1 MKRILIALLVAGAVF
16 GAVFGLAASLTVN
29 TDTLGAGSS
38 TVAAC
43 QATPLTVTYA
53 TSYVAGS
60 SYRVG
65 VVTVTGMA
73 AGCFTK
79 PYRITLAG
87 TANASLGEVTGTT
100 PGSGTSFTA
109 DFSAANI
116 NAANVLGVHLVISG

>member
-16 GAVFGLAASLTVN
+16 GAVFGLAATLNVS

-53 TSYVAGS
+53 TSYAAGS

-65 VVTVTGMA
+65 IVTVTGMA
-73 AGCFTK
+73 AGCQSK
-79 PYRITLAG
+79 PFRVTLAG

-100 PGSGTSFTA
+100 PAAGTTFTA
-109 DFSAANI
+109 DFTSANVSAAS
-116 NAANVLGVHLVISG
+116 VLGVHLVISG

>member
-29 TDTLGAGSS
+29 TDTLGAGSA

-79 PYRITLAG
+79 PYKISLTG
-87 TANASLGEVTGTT
+87 TANAQLAEMTGTT

-116 NAANVLGVHLVISG
+116 NAASVLGVHLVISG